1 MNPYA
6 YIAKISKLTFTSA
19 QFALQDSFLEL
30 LETEDDDGMISVRM
44 VSDRAGVERSVFYS
58 YYDNVKDLHEE
69 IEDDLIY
76 RFLKLD
82 GEKDLKKFLAELINF
97 TDEDSKSLSMLLV
110 KKPGIRFEK
119 KLGDALRYIFFPRL
133 RNGDKDADPLLLDF
147 YALLLIQVMKRH
159 ITSPHVIDIDKT
171 VTLLEQSRNVLS

>member
-19 QFALQDSFLEL
+19 QFALQDSLLEL
-30 LETEDDDGMISVRM
+30 LETEDDENMISVRT

-58 YYDNVKDLHEE
+58 YYDNVKDLYEE

-97 TDEDSKSLSMLLV
+97 TDEDSKSLTILLIRN
-110 KKPGIRFEK
+110 PGIRFEK
-119 KLGDALRYIFFPRL
+119 KLADAFRYIFFSRL
-133 RNGDKDADPLLLDF
+133 GNGGKDADPLLLDF
-147 YALLLIQVMKRH
+147 YALFLIQLMKRH
-159 ITSPHVIDIDKT
+159 ITSPHVVDIDKV
-171 VTLLEQSRNVLS
+171 VTLLEQSRNVFS